1 MKIRIETDNSDL
13 RQETYKGN
21 IPIIELLV
29 KKLDIL
35 ASKQNQKST
44 LLAVCPNSE
53 NVLKAALRSAKR
65 ADCPIKFAAT
75 LNQVDIDRGYTGW
88 SQDDLVRKI
97 KEESY
102 RIGYDGPIIVA
113 VDHGGPWVKD
123 IQTTEKWG
131 LDKAMDWT
139 KKSFEAAIL
148 AGYDLIHVDPTVDIF
163 EKNITIKTVAER
175 TLELIVHCENFR
187 TAKSL
192 RPISYEVGTEEVH
205 GGLADI
211 KSFKKFLDLLKT
223 GLKNKK
229 IKKAW
234 PIFIVAK
241 VGTDLHTSTF
251 DPDTARIVSGIA
263 SEYGSKIKGH
273 YTDFVSNPHDY
284 PLTGIGAANVGPE
297 FTISEYNAFK
307 ELSELENKLYKQDL
321 IAYLSNYS
329 EKLNSA
335 VIKSGRWEKWLLEG
349 EKDYE
354 SLSDKRREWI
364 IQTSCRYVWADP
376 EVKSSQNIL
385 YENLHQNGIDA
396 ETWVLSSIESSI
408 DRYLREFNL
417 IDLNKTLKDI

>member
-1 MKIRIETDNSDL
+1 MKIRKKTDNSYL
-13 RQETYKGN
+13 RQNAYRVN
-21 IPIIELLV
+21 LPIIELLV
-29 KKLDIL
+29 EKLDVL

-65 ADCPIKFAAT
+65 AGCPIKFAAT
-75 LNQVDIDRGYTGW
+75 LNQVDTDKGYTGW
-88 SQDDLVRKI
+88 NQEDLVRKI

-102 RIGYDGPIIVA
+102 RIGYEGPIIVA

-123 IQTTEKWG
+123 IQTTEKWD
-131 LDKAMDWT
+131 LDKAMTWT

-148 AGYDLIHVDPTVDIF
+148 AGYDLIHIDPTVDIF
-163 EKNITIKTVAER
+163 KKNITIKTVTER
-175 TLELIVHCENFR
+175 TLDLIVHCENFR

-211 KSFKKFLDLLKT
+211 RSFRKFLDLLKT

-229 IKKAW
+229 LTKAW

-251 DPDTARIVSGIA
+251 DPDTARIVAGIA

-273 YTDFVSNPHDY
+273 YTDFVSNPQDY

-297 FTISEYNAFK
+297 FTIAEYNALK
-307 ELSELENKLYKQDL
+307 ELSELENILYKQDQ
-321 IAYLSNYS
+321 IAYPSSYR

-335 VIKSGRWEKWLLEG
+335 VIESGRWKKWLLES

-354 SLSDKRREWI
+354 SLTDERREWI
-364 IQTSCRYVWADP
+364 IQTSCRYVWAEP

-396 ETWVLSSIESSI
+396 GTWVLSSIESSI

-417 IDLNKTLKDI
+417 INLNKTLKDI